1 MTKSKILID
10 RLAKLIKEGLITSKD
25 IGDEIKNSLNYKK
38 ESVIN
43 KLNLVTRDEFEIQK
57 ARLDKI
63 QEEWGGMYKN
73 TLEPMY
79 RKYASKQYSFLYLKL
94 RKNPPEMFQ
103 NFQKKINWKSAV
115 KDEYDES
122 EESEED

>member
-1 MTKSKILID
+1 MSKSKILID
-10 RLAKLIKEGLITSKD
+10 RLAKLIEEGMITSKD

-63 QEEWGGMYKN
+63 QKEFDK
-73 TLEPMY
+73 LKK
-79 RKYASKQYSFLYLKL
+79 RKKTK
-94 RKNPPEMFQ
+94 RV
-103 NFQKKINWKSAV
+103 KKS
-115 KDEYDES
+115 
-122 EESEED
+122 

>member
-1 MTKSKILID
+1 MSKTKILLD
-10 RLAKLIKEGLITSKD
+10 RLAKLIDEGLLTSKD

-63 QEEWGGMYKN
+63 QEEFGRLKK
-73 TLEPMY
+73 
-79 RKYASKQYSFLYLKL
+79 RKKT
-94 RKNPPEMFQ
+94 
-103 NFQKKINWKSAV
+103 KKVKKS
-115 KDEYDES
+115 
-122 EESEED
+122 